1 MNRVGIQRVI
11 YVPIHRGCFTTV
23 SVNKTYIQ
31 IQPHTQV
38 YIIIR
43 INIKLHVFIYYIISL
58 IIYIKCNF
66 GVYIGVIE

>member
-43 INIKLHVFIYYIISL
+43 INIKLHVFIYYISL